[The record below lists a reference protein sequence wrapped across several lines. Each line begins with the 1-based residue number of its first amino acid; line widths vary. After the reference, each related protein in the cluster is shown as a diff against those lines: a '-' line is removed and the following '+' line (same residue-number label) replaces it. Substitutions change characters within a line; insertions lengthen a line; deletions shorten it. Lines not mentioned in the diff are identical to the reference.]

1 MLRALTK
8 IVRSGC
14 NPRSLA
20 PNIPNQ
26 VRALCDIPGP
36 PKDPLKELQKLMEDV
51 GVKLKDCESQL
62 KGATGSCCWNES
74 TGCSKRRTGCSK
86 RRTGCSKRRTSYWSR
101 ALRPKV
107 LHCATVG
114 AHVHTLL
121 EALDALVLLLDLMC
135 THSLRLWM
143 RLCCC

>member
-51 GVKLKDCESQL
+51 AVELKDAKIQL
-62 KGATGSCCWNES
+62 KGATGRE
-74 TGCSKRRTGCSK
+74 RE
-86 RRTGCSKRRTSYWSR
+86 
-101 ALRPKV
+101 L
-107 LHCATVG
+107 
-114 AHVHTLL
+114 LL
-121 EALDALVLLLDLMC
+121 EWINGLQQKENGLQQKENGLQQKENILLEQGIA
-135 THSLRLWM
+135 TKGAP
-143 RLCCC
+143 LCHCWSSCAHTP